1 MSNDSTM
8 KTLLVAAI
16 LCVVCSVLVSG
27 SAVILKPRQIEN
39 KKLDI
44 KKNLLLACNLL
55 ENKNAS
61 KEEIESVFS
70 NIETKII
77 DLETGLLNTDL
88 DVEKYDQLKASKNP
102 KMSISIPSDKD
113 SGGIKRREKYSKVFF
128 VKNKETRKINL
139 IVLPIYGKGLW
150 STLYAFI
157 ALSPDTTTVK
167 GLGFYQHGETPG
179 LGGEIENPKW
189 TALWND
195 KVVFDE
201 NFNPVLKVIK
211 GRVNPD
217 SSNAQHEIDGLSGA
231 TITSNG
237 VTGLIRYWLGDHGFG
252 PYLSNLR
259 KEGEIQ

>member
-1 MSNDSTM
+1 MSNDSTA
-8 KTLLVAAI
+8 KTLFVAAI
-16 LCVVCSVLVSG
+16 LCIVCSVLVSG
-27 SAVILKPRQIEN
+27 SAISLKPRQIEN

-44 KKNLLLACNLL
+44 KKNLLLACKLL
-55 ENKNAS
+55 DNKNAS
-61 KEEIESVFS
+61 KEDIENAFN

-77 DLETGLLNTDL
+77 DLATGLINSDM
-88 DVEKYDQLKASKNP
+88 DVENYDQLKASKNP
-102 KMSISIPSDKD
+102 QMSIAIPSKKD
-113 SGGIKRREKYSKVFF
+113 FGGIKRREKFSKVFF
-128 VKNKETRKINL
+128 VKSKLTGETEL

-150 STLYAFI
+150 STLYAFV
-157 ALSPDTTTVK
+157 ALSADTKIVK

-189 TALWND
+189 TSLWNG
-195 KVVFDE
+195 KQVYDE

-237 VTGLIRYWLGDHGFG
+237 VTGLVRYWLGDHGFG

-259 KEGEIQ
+259 KEGGVQ